1 MKKMISL
8 IMALAAVALVH
19 AGNLSSNPS
28 FRQQAWSRGSQEV
41 LQPPLERGF
50 YNLTELSSGI
60 GLSEIEVPY
69 SGGYGGLTTVNGY
82 SINKSL
88 KAGIGAGILFY
99 NGGTVLPL
107 YLDGRV
113 YLGSGRLRPYLSGA
127 GGALF
132 RVGGEE
138 ASTRLFA
145 NPGIGLQ
152 IPMGIRSSL
161 SLTAGLKSQWDQDK
175 FRDSFATLKVGMMLW

>member
-1 MKKMISL
+1 MISL
-8 IMALAAVALVH
+8 ILALAAVVLVH
-19 AGNLSSNPS
+19 AGNLNSNP
-28 FRQQAWSRGSQEV
+28 GSQPSGFARSS
-41 LQPPLERGF
+41 QGSGQIPLEQGF

-60 GLSEIEVPY
+60 GLSEIDIPY
-69 SGGYGGLTTVNGY
+69 SGGFGGITTVNGY
-82 SINKSL
+82 SINKTL
-88 KAGIGAGILFY
+88 KAGVGTGILFY

-161 SLTAGLKSQWDQDK
+161 SLTAGLKSQLDQDK
-175 FRDSFATLKVGMMLW
+175 LRDSFATLKVGMMLW